1 VLVAAI
7 VASVAVTIG
16 VSAQA
21 QAASTV
27 KAWGLNL
34 SDQLGGGIELG
45 PEECSWSGLEVPCSR
60 KPVVAGTLS
69 GVLAVAGGEE
79 YSSVLLEAGP
89 VFAWGSDEAG
99 QLGDG
104 LSGPEGESDVP
115 VEVSRLNDVTA
126 IAAGGEHG
134 LALLEN
140 HTVFAWG
147 GGEFGQLGERKQED
161 SDLPIGVSTLSGVK
175 AIAAGEEHSLALL
188 ENHTVK
194 SWGYNGSGQLG
205 DGTAKNKQKPIA
217 VNNLSGVVAIAA
229 GGEHSLALLENGTVM
244 AWGSNEYGQL
254 GDGTSSGP
262 GNCGTKKA
270 PEPCSRNPVAV
281 TGLSDVR
288 AIAAGGEHSLALLDN
303 GTVMAWGDNESG
315 ELGDGERADSDIPV
329 AVSGLSG
336 VVAIAAGEEDSL
348 ALLENGTV
356 MAWGN
361 NEFGQLG
368 DEAADGPER
377 CGAAGGEVPCS
388 SIPVPVSGLS
398 GVTGIAAG
406 GAHSLA
412 FGPSTTEAEPGVAL
426 VDKPPISRGVYAAGE
441 AKAIARGHLHS
452 IRARKR
458 AERRA
463 KRGRSSFG

>member
-1 VLVAAI
+1 MGLRARRPAGPFPLQASVLVAAI

-244 AWGSNEYGQL
+244 AWG
-254 GDGTSSGP
+254 
-262 GNCGTKKA
+262 
-270 PEPCSRNPVAV
+270 
-281 TGLSDVR
+281 
-288 AIAAGGEHSLALLDN
+288 
-303 GTVMAWGDNESG
+303 
-315 ELGDGERADSDIPV
+315 
-329 AVSGLSG
+329 
-336 VVAIAAGEEDSL
+336 
-348 ALLENGTV
+348 
-356 MAWGN
+356 N